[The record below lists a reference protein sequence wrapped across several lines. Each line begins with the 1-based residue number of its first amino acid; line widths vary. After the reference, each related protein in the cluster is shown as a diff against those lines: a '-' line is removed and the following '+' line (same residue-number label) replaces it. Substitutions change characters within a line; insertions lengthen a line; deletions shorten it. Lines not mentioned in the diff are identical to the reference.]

1 MLELIKLKYDI
12 NELLESLKLRNTF
25 LKLNNVSKEEIEAN
39 EKVITLVADK
49 INKNNVNALEYKRI
63 TKHNNNLSFFEE

>member
-25 LKLNNVSKEEIEAN
+25 LKLNNVSKEEIEEN

>member
-39 EKVITLVADK
+39 EKVIDK
-49 INKNNVNALEYKRI
+49 LELIIK
-63 TKHNNNLSFFEE
+63 F